1 MEETFIFS
9 PIIVLPFILFY
20 VLMFLGVIDSFIE
33 RLSGEHPFFSNI
45 PNGRDLILISLVLD
59 VVVIFEKY
67 ALSFESFNRVEFI
80 RSEFTLPF
88 LLFSAHFFMYIAVQV
103 LKHKNYSLNYVN
115 LHSLVFGLSA
125 LFTNAWT
132 LDMYLFQ
139 Y

>member
-1 MEETFIFS
+1 MEDTFIFS
-9 PIIVLPFILFY
+9 SIIVLPFILFY
-20 VLMFLGVIDSFIE
+20 VLMFLGLIDSFIE
-33 RLSGEHPFFSNI
+33 RFSGENTFFSKI

-67 ALSFESFNRVEFI
+67 AFSLGSFNRVEYI
-80 RSEFTLPF
+80 RTEFTLFF
-88 LLFSAHFFMYIAVQV
+88 LIFVMHVFIYVAVQM
-103 LKHKNYSLNYVN
+103 LKRKNYSLNYIN